1 MDPSE
6 ASRAED
12 WTIPHR
18 IRRIDVARLQPATV
32 ARRPSSTVSHS
43 SIPCTY
49 STLGITWS
57 SLCQLIEPYRREQ
70 VGAHAADEPDCLR
83 MRSALSRPS
92 PSMIR
97 TLTWPPGSPGSHPA
111 LHRTSLAAGKP
122 RHPFSSPRL
131 LLQGGRRSSWKKE
144 KSGGGGLRGQWLREV
159 VPQGYSLKD

>member
-18 IRRIDVARLQPATV
+18 RHLIDIAGLQPATV

-49 STLGITWS
+49 STLGISWS
-57 SLCQLIEPYRREQ
+57 SLCQLIEPYRCEQ
-70 VGAHAADEPDCLR
+70 ARAHAANKPDRLR
-83 MRSALSRPS
+83 TRSTLSWPS
-92 PSMIR
+92 PSTIR
-97 TLTWPPGSPGSHPA
+97 TSTWLSGPPRPHPA

-122 RHPFSSPRL
+122 RHPFSSPWL
-131 LLQGGRRSSWKKE
+131 LLQGGRSSGWKKE
-144 KSGGGGLRGQWLREV
+144 KPEGFCEV
-159 VPQGYSLKD
+159 SDSEE